1 MPLVSTSIPN
11 LLNGVSQQPSSLR
24 QLTQGETQINALS
37 SVIDGLIKRPST
49 EHIAKI
55 LNSTVTDAAV
65 HIIDRGVDNRHIV
78 VVTATNSSATVAV
91 FTLTGTSVTTN
102 VTSSA
107 DQYLYT
113 NNPQR
118 DLKFL
123 TIADTTFIL
132 NKSQTTAMK
141 NTTTPGTLESKKYQ
155 SFSDLP
161 TNRETHYTG
170 DGSQRRF
177 AIGFN
182 YGKTSDIQV
191 RVNSTNK
198 TSVITIEGTDQSR
211 IRFPSNDVPASG
223 ASIVIFERPSANEY
237 YEIVGDE
244 NSSFDNYYVKSLS
257 GTSYEETVKP
267 GIAFELDETTLP
279 VKLVPNS
286 ATNPSAF
293 TLEYSTWNDRTV
305 GDEDSSPDP
314 SFIGQKLN
322 DIFFFK
328 NRLGVLSEDKII
340 MSAAGEFFRFFPNT
354 VTTLLAGDPIDVSV
368 SHTKISLLNHAIAFN
383 ESLTLFSDQTQFTI
397 TTAGN
402 LTPQSISI
410 VPSTEFENNVDVSPV
425 GAGNSLYFVTQK
437 GNFSSLR
444 EYFIASDTVITDALE
459 ITAHVPKYVPN
470 NVIKLATSSNE
481 DTLVALSHDANSRWK
496 LFVYKWFTDGR
507 QKLQSSWS
515 TWDFSYNQSSSSGN
529 ANEGI
534 LDIEIID
541 NDLYM
546 VVNNTDGVYLEKLPL
561 QVPEDGELGFNVRLD
576 RKTILSGTTDATYD
590 SATNTT
596 TWTLPYE
603 INTSQEVKVI
613 KYNNFGDREGTD
625 ITTTRPSTTT
635 VAATG
640 NFTSYSVPLPPPG
653 QLFIH
658 EVLVGIPYDMT
669 YEFSTQHVREKNGA
683 QSVQSGRLQLR
694 TMRINYE
701 DTGYFKVQ
709 VTPEARQTYEY
720 EFTGVVLNQSGSTIE
735 DVILSD
741 GTFRFPVQA
750 KNDQVSVK
758 VTSDSY
764 LPVQIQNAEWEGHYT
779 IRSQRI

>member
-24 QLTQGETQINALS
+24 QLTQGETQVNALS

-49 EHIAKI
+49 EHVAKI
-55 LNSTVTDAAV
+55 LNGSIQNAAI
-65 HIIDRGVDNRHIV
+65 HIVDRGVDNRHIV
-78 VVTATNSSATVAV
+78 VAQTTASSASVYV
-91 FTLTGTSVTTN
+91 FTLDGTQLTT
-102 VTSSA
+102 SLSA
-107 DQYLYT
+107 TALQYLYT
-113 NNPQR
+113 DNPQS

-132 NKSQTTAMK
+132 NKARTVAMK
-141 NTTTPGTLESKKYQ
+141 TATTPGTLNSTKYQ

-170 DGSQRRF
+170 DGSQTRF
-177 AIGFN
+177 SVGFQ
-182 YGKTSDIQV
+182 YGKQSDISV
-191 RVNSTNK
+191 RVNSSNASFTFE
-198 TSVITIEGTDQSR
+198 SGDASR
-211 IRFPSNDVPASG
+211 IRLSSTPASG
-223 ASIVIFERPSANEY
+223 ASIVIFERPQTGEY
-237 YEIVGDE
+237 YEVVGDE

-267 GIAFELDETTLP
+267 GITYQLDETTLP
-279 VKLVPNS
+279 VKLVPNAS
-286 ATNPSAF
+286 SNPTLF
-293 TLEYSTWNDRTV
+293 TLGHNTWDDRTV
-305 GDEDSSPDP
+305 GDEDSAPNP
-314 SFIGQKLN
+314 SFVGLKLN
-322 DIFFFK
+322 DLFFFK
-328 NRLGVLSEDKII
+328 NRLGFLAEDKIV
-340 MSAAGEFFRFFPNT
+340 MSASGEFFRFFPNT

-410 VPSTEFENNVDVSPV
+410 VPSTEFENEVNVAPV

-437 GNFSSLR
+437 GNFSSIR

-459 ITAHVPKYVPN
+459 VTAHVPKYIPK
-470 NVIKLATSSNE
+470 NVIKLTTSSNE
-481 DTLVALSHDANSRWK
+481 DTLVALSHDANNRWK

-515 TWDFSYNQSSSSGN
+515 TWDFSKSQDSTSSPT
-529 ANEGI
+529 AYEGI
-534 LDIEIID
+534 LDVEIID
-541 NDLYM
+541 NDLFM
-546 VVNNTDGVYLEKLPL
+546 VVNNTDGVYLEKLAL
-561 QVPEDGELGFNVRLD
+561 QYPEETDLNFHVRLD
-576 RKTILSGTTDATYD
+576 RKTTLTPSNCTYD
-590 SATNTT
+590 AATNLTT
-596 TWTLPYE
+596 YTLPYQMK
-603 INTSQEVKVI
+603 TSQEIKVVKGT
-613 KYNNFGDREGTD
+613 NFGDRKGTD
-625 ITTTRPSTTT
+625 LTSTRPSATT
-635 VAATG
+635 V
-640 NFTSYSVPLPPPG
+640 SV
-653 QLFIH
+653 
-658 EVLVGIPYDMT
+658 VGDYTAPAENKQVIVGVPYDMT
-669 YEFSTQHVREKNGA
+669 YEFSTQHVREKGGA

-720 EFTGVVLNQSGSTIE
+720 EFTGVVLNQAASTIE

>member
-24 QLTQGETQINALS
+24 QLTQGETQVNALS
-37 SVIDGLIKRPST
+37 SVIDGLIKRPAT

-55 LNSTVTDAAV
+55 LNSSVDNAAI
-65 HIIDRGVDNRHIV
+65 HIIDRGVDNRHIAV
-78 VVTATNSSATVAV
+78 VVATASSATVYM
-91 FTLTGTSVTTN
+91 FNINGTSLTSN
-102 VTSSA
+102 VVSNA

-113 NNPQR
+113 DNPQR

-132 NKSQTTAMK
+132 NKTKTVAMK
-141 NTTTPGTLESKKYQ
+141 TATTPGALNTTKYQ

-161 TNRETHYTG
+161 TDKETHYTG
-170 DGSQRRF
+170 DGSQTRF
-177 AIGFN
+177 SIGFQ
-182 YGKTSDIQV
+182 YGKAINLAV
-191 RVNSTNK
+191 RVNSSNVGF
-198 TSVITIEGTDQSR
+198 SIEGGDSSR
-211 IRFPSNDVPASG
+211 VQLTSAPASG
-223 ASIVIFERPSANEY
+223 ASIVIFERPPAGQY
-237 YEIVGDE
+237 YEVVGDE

-267 GIAFELDETTLP
+267 GITYQLDETTLP
-279 VKLVPNS
+279 VKLVPNAS
-286 ATNPSAF
+286 TNPTMF
-293 TLEYSTWNDRTV
+293 TLQHSTWEDRTV
-305 GDEDSSPDP
+305 GDEDSAPDP
-314 SFIGQKLN
+314 SFVGLKLN

-328 NRLGVLSEDKII
+328 NRLGFLAEDKIV
-340 MSAAGEFFRFFPNT
+340 MSASGDFFRFFPDT
-354 VTTLLAGDPIDVSV
+354 VTTLLAGDPIDVAV

-397 TTAGN
+397 STAGN
-402 LTPQSISI
+402 LTPQNIAI
-410 VPSTEFENNVDVSPV
+410 VPSTEFENEVNVSPV

-437 GNFSSLR
+437 GNFSSVR

-459 ITAHVPKYVPN
+459 ITAHVPKYIPN

-481 DTLVALSHDANSRWK
+481 DTLVALSHDADNRWK

-515 TWDFSYNQSSSSGN
+515 TWDFSNNQYVTSSNS
-529 ANEGI
+529 AYEGI

-546 VVNNTDGVYLEKLPL
+546 VVNNSDGVYLEKLPL
-561 QVPEDGELGFNVRLD
+561 QYPNDSLLDFHIRLD
-576 RKTILSGTTDATYD
+576 RKAVVNGFGGAIYD
-590 SATNTT
+590 SINDYT
-596 TWTLPYE
+596 TWTLPYS
-603 INTSQEVKVI
+603 IDTATEVKVI
-613 KYNNFGDREGTD
+613 KQQNFGDRIGTD
-625 ITTTRPSTTT
+625 ITTTRPSPTT
-635 VAATG
+635 VRASG
-640 NFTSYSVPLPPPG
+640 NHD
-653 QLFIH
+653 Q
-658 EVLVGIPYDMT
+658 VLNPNGTYTQRDVVVGIPYDMT
-669 YEFSTQHVREKNGA
+669 YEFSTQHVREKGGA

-720 EFTGVVLNQSGSTIE
+720 EFTGVVLNQASSTIE

-750 KNDQVSVK
+750 KNDQVSIK
-758 VTSDSY
+758 LTSDSY

>member
-55 LNSTVTDAAV
+55 LSSQVQDAAI

-78 VVTATNSSATVAV
+78 VVTATASSATI
-91 FTLTGTSVTTN
+91 TTHTISGTSVTTS
-102 VTSSA
+102 VTGNA

-113 NNPQR
+113 DNPQR

-132 NKSQTTAMK
+132 NKTKTVAMK
-141 NTTTPGTLESKKYQ
+141 TATTPGTLIAKKYQ

-170 DGSQRRF
+170 DGSQTRF
-177 AIGFN
+177 SIGFQ
-182 YGKTSDIQV
+182 YGNINDVSV
-191 RVNSTNK
+191 RVNSS
-198 TSVITIEGTDQSR
+198 SVGFTAEPGDISR
-211 IRFPSNDVPASG
+211 IRLSSAPASG
-223 ASIVIFERPSANEY
+223 ASIVIFERPPAGLY
-237 YEIVGDE
+237 YEVVGDE
-244 NSSFDNYYVKSLS
+244 NSSFDNYFVKSLS
-257 GTSYEETVKP
+257 ATSTSFSYQEDVKP
-267 GIAFELDETTLP
+267 GITYQLDETTLP
-279 VKLVPNS
+279 VKLVPN
-286 ATNPSAF
+286 APVNPTAF
-293 TLEYSTWNDRTV
+293 TLEHSTWDDRTV
-305 GDEDSSPDP
+305 GDEDSAPDP
-314 SFIGQKLN
+314 SFVGLKLN

-328 NRLGVLSEDKII
+328 NRLGFLAEDKII
-340 MSAAGEFFRFFPNT
+340 MSASGDFFRFFPDT

-368 SHTKISLLNHAIAFN
+368 SHTKISLLNHALAFN

-397 TTAGN
+397 STAGN
-402 LTPQSISI
+402 LTPQNIAI
-410 VPSTEFENNVDVSPV
+410 VPSTEFENEVNVAPV

-437 GNFSSLR
+437 GNFSSVR

-459 ITAHVPKYVPN
+459 VTAHVPKYIPN
-470 NVIKLATSSNE
+470 NVIKLTTSSNE
-481 DTLVALSHDANSRWK
+481 DTLVALSHDADNKWK

-515 TWDFSYNQSSSSGN
+515 TWDLSKSQDGTTTPTAY
-529 ANEGI
+529 EGI
-534 LDIEIID
+534 LDVEIID

-546 VVNNTDGVYLEKLPL
+546 VINNTDGVYLEKLPL
-561 QVPEDGELGFNVRLD
+561 QYPEDNDLNFHVRLD
-576 RKTILSGTTDATYD
+576 RKTTLTPSDCTYD
-590 SATNTT
+590 AATNLTT
-596 TWTLPYE
+596 YTLPYQMK
-603 INTSQEVKVI
+603 TSQEIKVVKGTE
-613 KYNNFGDREGTD
+613 FGARKGTD
-625 ITTTRPSTTT
+625 LTSTRPSATT
-635 VAATG
+635 VAVTG
-640 NFTSYSVPLPPPG
+640 DYTSAADNFSV
-653 QLFIH
+653 
-658 EVLVGIPYDMT
+658 VVGVPYDMT
-669 YEFSTQHVREKNGA
+669 YEFSTQHVREKGGA

-720 EFTGVVLNQSGSTIE
+720 EFTGVVLNQAASTIE

>member
-1 MPLVSTSIPN
+1 MC
-11 LLNGVSQQPSSLR
+11 
-24 QLTQGETQINALS
+24 
-37 SVIDGLIKRPST
+37 
-49 EHIAKI
+49 
-55 LNSTVTDAAV
+55 
-65 HIIDRGVDNRHIV
+65 
-78 VVTATNSSATVAV
+78 
-91 FTLTGTSVTTN
+91 
-102 VTSSA
+102 
-107 DQYLYT
+107 
-113 NNPQR
+113 
-118 DLKFL
+118 
-123 TIADTTFIL
+123 
-132 NKSQTTAMK
+132 
-141 NTTTPGTLESKKYQ
+141 
-155 SFSDLP
+155 
-161 TNRETHYTG
+161 
-170 DGSQRRF
+170 
-177 AIGFN
+177 
-182 YGKTSDIQV
+182 
-191 RVNSTNK
+191 
-198 TSVITIEGTDQSR
+198 
-211 IRFPSNDVPASG
+211 
-223 ASIVIFERPSANEY
+223 
-237 YEIVGDE
+237 
-244 NSSFDNYYVKSLS
+244 SFDNYYVKSLS

-267 GIAFELDETTLP
+267 GIKFRLDERTLP

-286 ATNPSAF
+286 ATNPTAF
-293 TLEYSTWNDRTV
+293 TLEHSTWNNRTV
-305 GDEDSSPDP
+305 GDEDSAPDP

-410 VPSTEFENNVDVSPV
+410 VPSTEFENEVDVSPV

-470 NVIKLATSSNE
+470 NVVKLATSSNE
-481 DTLVALSHDANSRWK
+481 DTLVALSHDTGNRWK

-515 TWDFSYNQSSSSGN
+515 TWDFGYNQSAPAGIVSSD
-529 ANEGI
+529 EGI

-561 QVPEDGELGFNVRLD
+561 QVPEDGTLGFNVRLD
-576 RKTILSGTTDATYD
+576 RKKLLGGGIDASYD
-590 SATNTT
+590 ITTNTT

-603 INTSQEVKVI
+603 MNTSQEVKVI
-613 KYNNFGDREGTD
+613 KFNNFGDREGTD

-640 NFTSYSVPLPPPG
+640 NFTSFSTPAGGIGGGGINYYD
-653 QLFIH
+653 
-658 EVLVGIPYDMT
+658 VLVGIPYDMT

>member
-24 QLTQGETQINALS
+24 QLTQGETQVNALS
-37 SVIDGLIKRPST
+37 SVIDGLIKRPAT

-55 LNSTVTDAAV
+55 LNSSVDNAAIHV
-65 HIIDRGVDNRHIV
+65 IDRGVDNRHIA
-78 VVTATNSSATVAV
+78 VVTATASSATVYM
-91 FTLTGTSVTTN
+91 FKINGTTLTTN
-102 VTSSA
+102 VVSNA

-113 NNPQR
+113 DNPQR

-132 NKSQTTAMK
+132 NKTKTVAMK
-141 NTTTPGTLESKKYQ
+141 TATTPGTLIAKKYQ

-170 DGSQRRF
+170 DGSQTRF
-177 AIGFN
+177 SIGFQ
-182 YGKTSDIQV
+182 YGNINDVSV
-191 RVNSTNK
+191 RVNSSNVGFTAEPGD
-198 TSVITIEGTDQSR
+198 ISR
-211 IRFPSNDVPASG
+211 VRLSPAPASG
-223 ASIVIFERPSANEY
+223 ASIVIFERPPAGLY
-237 YEIVGDE
+237 YEVVGDE
-244 NSSFDNYYVKSLS
+244 NSSFDNYFVKSLS
-257 GTSYEETVKP
+257 PTTTSFSYQEDVKP
-267 GIAFELDETTLP
+267 GITYQLDETTLP
-279 VKLVPNS
+279 VKLVPNAS
-286 ATNPSAF
+286 TNPTMF
-293 TLEYSTWNDRTV
+293 TLQHSTWEDRTV
-305 GDEDSSPDP
+305 GDEDSAPNP
-314 SFIGQKLN
+314 SFVGLKLN

-328 NRLGVLSEDKII
+328 NRLGFLAEDKII
-340 MSAAGEFFRFFPNT
+340 MSASGDFFRFFPDT
-354 VTTLLAGDPIDVSV
+354 VTTLLAGDPIDVAV

-397 TTAGN
+397 STAGN
-402 LTPQSISI
+402 LTPQNIAI
-410 VPSTEFENNVDVSPV
+410 VPSTEFENEVNVSPV

-437 GNFSSLR
+437 GNFSSVR

-459 ITAHVPKYVPN
+459 ITAHVPKYIPN
-470 NVIKLATSSNE
+470 NVVKLTTSSNE
-481 DTLVALSHDANSRWK
+481 DTLVALSHEANNRWK

-515 TWDFSYNQSSSSGN
+515 TWDFSNNQYVTSSNS

-534 LDIEIID
+534 LDVQIID

-546 VVNNTDGVYLEKLPL
+546 VVNNSDGVYLEKLPL
-561 QVPEDGELGFNVRLD
+561 QYPNDSLLDFHIRLD
-576 RKTILSGTTDATYD
+576 RKAVVNGFGGALYD
-590 SATNTT
+590 PFNDYT
-596 TWTLPYE
+596 TWTLPYS
-603 INTSQEVKVI
+603 IDTATEVKVI
-613 KYNNFGDREGTD
+613 KQQNFGDRIGTD
-625 ITTTRPSTTT
+625 ITTTRPSPTT
-635 VAATG
+635 VRALG
-640 NFTSYSVPLPPPG
+640 NHDQVQNPDGTYTQRDV
-653 QLFIH
+653 
-658 EVLVGIPYDMT
+658 VVGIPYDMT
-669 YEFSTQHVREKNGA
+669 YEFSTQHVREKGGA

-720 EFTGVVLNQSGSTIE
+720 EFTGVVLNQASSTIE
-735 DVILSD
+735 NVILSD

-750 KNDQVSVK
+750 KNDQVSIK
-758 VTSDSY
+758 LTSDSY